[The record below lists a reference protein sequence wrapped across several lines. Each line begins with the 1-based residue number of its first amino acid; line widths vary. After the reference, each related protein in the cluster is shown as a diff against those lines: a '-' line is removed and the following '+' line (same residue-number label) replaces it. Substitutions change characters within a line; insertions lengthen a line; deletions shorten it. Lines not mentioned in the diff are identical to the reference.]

1 MDKHAN
7 QTTKRA
13 ARSRRKR
20 LEMSDTGMAGQ
31 LNVGDLFR
39 MPAYG
44 TGYRVWMV
52 DGVHLGGLGQE
63 SVVSLVALD
72 KSAPTTDGGIYVPTR
87 IFEAANLER
96 VRGAQPRTRDQI
108 VGNYGGDNE
117 QET

>member
-1 MDKHAN
+1 
-7 QTTKRA
+7 
-13 ARSRRKR
+13 
-20 LEMSDTGMAGQ
+20 MSDINVAGQ
-31 LNVGDLFR
+31 LNVGDIFK
-39 MPAYG
+39 MPAYDHG
-44 TGYRVWMV
+44 FRVWKV